1 MIAARLDSGLRRVVP
16 WAALAALLLWS
27 PSALSPDHSS
37 DDADPE
43 VLNLAWRL
51 ARGEPLYGEV
61 GSPPWVVNPYTP
73 LYLFLVSLGLKL
85 TGLSYLPAR
94 FVSLAATLAVVIA
107 LAMVSRQVTGSI
119 RAGLWAACLLT
130 LVPAV
135 LLNEARPHPQM
146 LAVALSLWSFVAFSS
161 RRTLPSEVVSPWLA
175 VLAIYTKQTQV
186 TLPVAMLIWLAGH
199 DRRRMGRYA
208 GWLALFGLLPLFAL
222 QSATNGQFLHSIL
235 AMNLIG
241 YEPGQILPLL
251 VDQAGALFPFIAL
264 ALVRLGQRWQ
274 NGQLEPVDFY
284 FGALTLTTVASL
296 GRPGA
301 YSQYVVEW
309 LWITALYLLWTGGL
323 RFGSGREALGA
334 LQLALVICYGLGFMV
349 FYLVPREQASLR
361 AARPVRELLM
371 TEPGP
376 MISEQGSFSLFT
388 RGEIHLQ
395 LFHFIALSRR
405 GLWDPAPLF
414 REVEEHQLAWVV
426 TKFSLEESAGEG
438 DDQARFPPELVQALR
453 RNYVR
458 RAQIGPYFLYRPRTP

>member
-146 LAVALSLWSFVAFSS
+146 LAV
-161 RRTLPSEVVSPWLA
+161 
-175 VLAIYTKQTQV
+175 
-186 TLPVAMLIWLAGH
+186 
-199 DRRRMGRYA
+199 
-208 GWLALFGLLPLFAL
+208 
-222 QSATNGQFLHSIL
+222 
-235 AMNLIG
+235 
-241 YEPGQILPLL
+241 
-251 VDQAGALFPFIAL
+251 
-264 ALVRLGQRWQ
+264 
-274 NGQLEPVDFY
+274 
-284 FGALTLTTVASL
+284 
-296 GRPGA
+296 
-301 YSQYVVEW
+301 
-309 LWITALYLLWTGGL
+309 
-323 RFGSGREALGA
+323 
-334 LQLALVICYGLGFMV
+334 
-349 FYLVPREQASLR
+349 
-361 AARPVRELLM
+361 
-371 TEPGP
+371 
-376 MISEQGSFSLFT
+376 
-388 RGEIHLQ
+388 
-395 LFHFIALSRR
+395 
-405 GLWDPAPLF
+405 
-414 REVEEHQLAWVV
+414 
-426 TKFSLEESAGEG
+426 
-438 DDQARFPPELVQALR
+438 
-453 RNYVR
+453 
-458 RAQIGPYFLYRPRTP
+458 